1 MGQEPRSTPERSE
14 GQHSR
19 VDLPVDLRDALD
31 GALAGTPARELSGSV
46 EALIARYR
54 ADVPAPEPILA
65 RPVDVVAYAAYR
77 MPATYA
83 AVRAAL
89 AQVAQAVP
97 TFAPQTQLDLGGGTG
112 AAAWAASDV
121 FPGLVNVEVV
131 DRAPEALEVGRRLG
145 RASARPP
152 LRTASWREQV
162 WPAELAAADLVTVSY
177 LLGELSEVDQA
188 DLMDRAAAVG
198 AAVVVVEPGTPAG
211 YGRVLAARDRLIAA
225 GLRVAAPCPH
235 EAPCPIRVRRDWCHF
250 TVRINRSAL
259 HRRVKG
265 GELGYEDEKFSYVA
279 AVRDLTPPRA
289 SGRILRHPLH
299 HKGMVV
305 LRVCAADGE
314 AVAETVS
321 KRQGDRYRAA
331 RDVSWGDPWPAAPV

>member
-1 MGQEPRSTPERSE
+1 
-14 GQHSR
+14 
-19 VDLPVDLRDALD
+19 VDLPADLREVLDAV
-31 GALAGTPARELSGSV
+31 LAGTPARELSGSV

-89 AQVAQAVP
+89 AQVARAVP

-121 FPGLVNVEVV
+121 FPGLVDVEVV
-131 DRAPEALEVGRRLG
+131 DRAPEALAVGRRLG
-145 RASARPP
+145 SSSARPP
-152 LRTASWREQV
+152 LRSATWREQV

-177 LLGELSEVDQA
+177 LLGELSDADQA
-188 DLMDRAAAVG
+188 DLIDRAAAVG
-198 AAVVVVEPGTPAG
+198 AAVVVIEPGTPAG
-211 YGRVLAARDRLIAA
+211 YGRVLAARDRLLAA

-235 EAPCPIRVRRDWCHF
+235 EAPCPIRARRDWCHF
-250 TVRINRSAL
+250 AVRINRSAL

-279 AVRDLTPPRA
+279 AVRDLRPSRGT
-289 SGRILRHPLH
+289 GRILRHPEH
-299 HKGMVV
+299 RKGMVV
-305 LRVCAADGE
+305 LRVCAADGA

-331 RDVSWGDPWPAAPV
+331 RDVSWGDPWPATVDTEAAR